1 MTDVVA
7 PNAVNYGDQ
16 LPLGIEARS
25 NRRLFFPSTGDS
37 YASNG
42 TNIIR
47 ITINADSMLDT
58 SQSYL
63 KFDLKNTSRIT
74 ITARN
79 TSWIQL
85 RDIRTNRMILSKVL
99 KKDQSY
105 QIPDRPGLSL
115 MTGNAGALEITV
127 DGEVVPE
134 VGKLG
139 EIRRKILMEVKR
151 LKSGQAVVE

>member
-47 ITINADSMLDT
+47 IVCLIQAN
-58 SQSYL
+58 
-63 KFDLKNTSRIT
+63 RISNL
-74 ITARN
+74 I
-79 TSWIQL
+79 
-85 RDIRTNRMILSKVL
+85 
-99 KKDQSY
+99 
-105 QIPDRPGLSL
+105 
-115 MTGNAGALEITV
+115 
-127 DGEVVPE
+127 
-134 VGKLG
+134 
-139 EIRRKILMEVKR
+139 
-151 LKSGQAVVE
+151 